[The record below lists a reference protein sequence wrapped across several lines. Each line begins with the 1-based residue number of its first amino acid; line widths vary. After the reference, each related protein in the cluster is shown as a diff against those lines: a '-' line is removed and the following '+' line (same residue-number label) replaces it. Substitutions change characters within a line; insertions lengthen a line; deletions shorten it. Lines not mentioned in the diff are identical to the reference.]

1 MIAMN
6 DRLTSVYYST
16 KTNAN
21 TPDTFKALE
30 QGFLGNFLG
39 GQPHYYFG
47 ASQPTGKHWFDT
59 SNITDLAPVTILYG
73 HRECAAPPDEAR
85 LNAQQR
91 ASTLSSCTTLW
102 RMGPSE

>member
-1 MIAMN
+1 MN

-21 TPDTFKALE
+21 TPDTFKDLE

-59 SNITDLAPVTILYG
+59 SNITDWP
-73 HRECAAPPDEAR
+73 RSPS
-85 LNAQQR
+85 
-91 ASTLSSCTTLW
+91 STVIVSALHHLMK
-102 RMGPSE
+102 RG